1 MCRRHHRAVHEEG
14 YRVVLDDDGE
24 VRFYRPDGQRIP
36 DAPAAPRLPADPG
49 AALAAVHSGAGLEIG
64 ASTTA
69 PSWAGECLDIG
80 FAVLTPRGP

>member
-1 MCRRHHRAVHEEG
+1 VHEEG
-14 YRVVLDDDGE
+14 FRVVFEEDGE

-49 AALAAVHSGAGLEIG
+49 AALAAVHSGAGLEID

-69 PSWAGECLDIG
+69 SSWAGERLDVD
-80 FAVLTPRGP
+80 FAVLAMRGP